1 MIQCDKE
8 IQARRPDIVV
18 VYKCKWEVR
27 IVDIAIPGDAR
38 VFEKEIEKIDKYK
51 PLKDEVARLW
61 NMPKVTVI
69 PIVVGA
75 LGAISNRFEK
85 FVKEVGIHIRVE
97 HVQKTALLGTA
108 RILRLVLGS
117 SYLVQ
122 GHVSS
127 LASG

>member
-1 MIQCDKE
+1 M
-8 IQARRPDIVV
+8 
-18 VYKCKWEVR
+18 
-27 IVDIAIPGDAR
+27 PGC
-38 VFEKEIEKIDKYK
+38 EKEIEKIDKYK
-51 PLKDEVARLW
+51 PLKDDVAPLW
-61 NMPKVTVI
+61 NMRKVTVI

-117 SYLVQ
+117 
-122 GHVSS
+122 
-127 LASG
+127 